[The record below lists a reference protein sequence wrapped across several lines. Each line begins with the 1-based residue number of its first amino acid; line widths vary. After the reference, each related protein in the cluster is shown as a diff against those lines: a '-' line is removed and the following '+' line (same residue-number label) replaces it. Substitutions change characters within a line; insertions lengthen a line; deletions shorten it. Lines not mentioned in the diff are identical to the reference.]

1 MGRKR
6 LIDIIKDIIKKSIF
20 ADLRK
25 KSARRIIILK
35 ENDAPKNNN
44 LVETTQ
50 TKVWQNFF
58 GYLINTTTNKNQ
70 KKSNHQKH

>member
-20 ADLRK
+20 ADLSK

-35 ENDAPKNNN
+35 ENDVPKNNN
-44 LVETTQ
+44 LVKTTQ
-50 TKVWQNFF
+50 TKFWQNFF
-58 GYLINTTTNKNQ
+58 VYFVNITINKNQ

>member
-20 ADLRK
+20 ADLSK

-44 LVETTQ
+44 LVEATQ

-58 GYLINTTTNKNQ
+58 VYLINTTTNKNQ
-70 KKSNHQKH
+70 KKPNHQKH